1 MNKKLK
7 DTMHIFSFEFQRF
20 IFYKR
25 WMLISLFLIVLFFTY
40 LIGDRVLV
48 FTINQKISAN
58 VWDVVFSTLGS
69 GSMLFLVLIPV
80 LLLFISDIPAATNF
94 EEFVLLRLGSRSK
107 WLWNK
112 ILILTV
118 SIILYLIILLIIIFV
133 APSFALPLNNAWS
146 EMALKFPRYSYL
158 NPQIPATLSVTSAFI
173 KLIVLLILGWFGV
186 GLATITASLFFN
198 STSLGFLFGVF
209 INLGGYFAYKG
220 DIPYRFVNFFISNHI
235 LLNFH
240 SFGEKNSLYPPYSAS
255 IIYWVI
261 WIALFTAIGFLIC
274 RKKDFLLKKVAS

>member
-7 DTMHIFSFEFQRF
+7 DTLHIFSFEFQRF

-40 LIGDRVLV
+40 LIGDRVLT

-58 VWDVVFSTLGS
+58 VWDAVFSTLAS
-69 GSMLFLVLIPV
+69 GSMLFLVLTPV
-80 LLLFISDIPAATNF
+80 LLLFISDIPVAIDF
-94 EEFVLLRLGSRSK
+94 DKFVLLRLNSRNK

-118 SIILYLIILLIIIFV
+118 SVILYLIILLIIIFV
-133 APSFALPLNNAWS
+133 TTSFALPLNNAWS
-146 EMALKFPRYSYL
+146 EMALNYSRYSYL

-198 STSLGFLFGVF
+198 SASLGFLFGVF
-209 INLGGYFAYKG
+209 INLGGYFAFKG
-220 DIPYRFVNFFISNHI
+220 NVPYRFVNLFISNHI
-235 LLNFH
+235 LLDFH
-240 SFGEKNSLYPPYSAS
+240 SFGAKGSLDPPYSLS
-255 IIYWVI
+255 IVYWAI
-261 WIALFTAIGFLIC
+261 WIIFFMVLAFRIC
-274 RKKDFLLKKVAS
+274 TRKDFILKKAF